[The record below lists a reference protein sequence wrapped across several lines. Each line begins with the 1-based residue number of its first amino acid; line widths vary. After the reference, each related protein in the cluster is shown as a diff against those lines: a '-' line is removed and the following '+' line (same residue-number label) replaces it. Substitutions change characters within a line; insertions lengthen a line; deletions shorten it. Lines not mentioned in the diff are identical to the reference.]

1 MVADAHWR
9 SAIKGGLFH
18 LGRSTFSFHNFFY
31 SISLSHTTFLSSCSI
46 SNNTKNTNDQYLL
59 PFHHEPSIHE
69 SNAES
74 TMMILMLKHQKGLW
88 KNILINSFHQLYPLI
103 INTITTETSHFPTSF
118 HFLVLCSC
126 FSMVMHMRK
135 IRFLCSTLHL
145 PLLIFFMAILLQ
157 RSSIVAESSILN
169 YTKYRQISSLR
180 LERINN
186 HLDKINK
193 PPVLTI
199 EVVLFNVINVIYCMF
214 VCVW

>member
-1 MVADAHWR
+1 MISICYHFIMNHQFMNQMQSQQWW
-9 SAIKGGLFH
+9 SWCWETSKG
-18 LGRSTFSFHNFFY
+18 
-31 SISLSHTTFLSSCSI
+31 SL
-46 SNNTKNTNDQYLL
+46 
-59 PFHHEPSIHE
+59 
-69 SNAES
+69 
-74 TMMILMLKHQKGLW
+74 
-88 KNILINSFHQLYPLI
+88 KNILINSSHQLYPLI
-103 INTITTETSHFPTSF
+103 INTITTETYIETSHFPTSF

-199 EVVLFNVINVIYCMF
+199 EVMLFNVINVLYCMF